1 MQLKLEPFDEAPP
14 GSEPAQRMSCFTATL
29 NLSCSS
35 KNSDALGLRK
45 ERPRIQDSQTFQ
57 AHSFQGFR
65 VDFQEVFISCYQIV
79 RSCGHTAFENHIV
92 FFIPTD

>member
-14 GSEPAQRMSCFTATL
+14 ESEPAQRMSCFTATL

-45 ERPRIQDSQTFQ
+45 DAEFWGQ
-57 AHSFQGFR
+57 ASVIR
-65 VDFQEVFISCYQIV
+65 Y
-79 RSCGHTAFENHIV
+79 
-92 FFIPTD
+92 FF